1 RRRKPAT
8 AAVRSPSTARRRALT
23 RSPDLTRT
31 GVSIMPELV
40 PHSTLSPLDLTRY
53 TEATRRELYDRVL
66 RIQSVPDA
74 DDTEEPAP
82 PFDPEAAGL
91 TVFYILGRWFATWTD
106 L

>member
-1 RRRKPAT
+1 
-8 AAVRSPSTARRRALT
+8 
-23 RSPDLTRT
+23 
-31 GVSIMPELV
+31 MPELV
-40 PHSTLSPLDLTRY
+40 PHSTPSPLDLTRS

-74 DDTEEPAP
+74 DDDEEPAP

-106 L
+106 LEAPTEASEDRRQELVRIQPADNPDGILLFEV

>member
-1 RRRKPAT
+1 
-8 AAVRSPSTARRRALT
+8 
-23 RSPDLTRT
+23 
-31 GVSIMPELV
+31 MPELV
-40 PHSTLSPLDLTRY
+40 PHSTPSPLDLTRY

-74 DDTEEPAP
+74 DDAEEPSP

-106 L
+106 LEAPTEASEDRRQELVRIQPADTPDGIILFTA

>member
-1 RRRKPAT
+1 
-8 AAVRSPSTARRRALT
+8 
-23 RSPDLTRT
+23 
-31 GVSIMPELV
+31 MPELV
-40 PHSTLSPLDLTRY
+40 PHSTPSPLDLTRS

-106 L
+106 LEAPAETPEDRRQDLVRIQAADNPDGILLFEV